1 MNSARDAVWE
11 PGFEPERK
19 LAVIRL
25 GGLQWCF
32 PASQSGMRRFYQRII
47 PVPVE
52 DWTLDLRDWSPG
64 SGCTVNA
71 RLDLRFQPTLA
82 FVQGCL
88 DQAQSAGDIIR
99 HTYHPLLQDQVEQRL
114 ESLPPE
120 IWLDDDLSDIETCIG
135 QEIQEFMILSRIQS
149 RCRCTLR
156 FRFLDEVADAG
167 HDTASR
173 PRHQAVVRTLRER
186 LHQARLRHQQDIFE
200 QQAEASRCRIEQQ
213 QKMTALLREETE
225 ALERHVEEEARKIR
239 AGIAL
244 EEVATR
250 EKMAGELRL
259 HLERIHQETQLRQTW
274 FETDL
279 AEKNSRAAAMN
290 DVEQHLH
297 REIEF
302 LTLERQRLLLEE
314 EIQQTRQARFKP
326 RIVSG

>member
-88 DQAQSAGDIIR
+88 NQAQSAGDIIR
-99 HTYHPLLQDQVEQRL
+99 HTYHTLLQDQVEQRL

-135 QEIQEFMILSRIQS
+135 QEIQEFMILSQIQS
-149 RCRCTLR
+149 RCHCTLR
-156 FRFLDEVADAG
+156 FRFLDEVADPG

-173 PRHQAVVRTLRER
+173 PRHQAVIRTLRER